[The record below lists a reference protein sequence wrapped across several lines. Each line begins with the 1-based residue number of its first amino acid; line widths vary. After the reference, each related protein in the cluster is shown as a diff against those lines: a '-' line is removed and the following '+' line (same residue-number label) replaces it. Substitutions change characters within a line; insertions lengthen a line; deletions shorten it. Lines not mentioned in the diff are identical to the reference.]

1 MSSNPIFTPVQA
13 SEAQIKD
20 LELQNGW
27 LYFATDSGRMYLDT
41 DTKRISVGGGGGG
54 VAIYYGNTEEPEKD
68 EEADRYSIPRTDV
81 PDSSLQIGDLILNSD
96 GGFYKVLNIT
106 EEYYICTLLS
116 ISGTGGIVG
125 PASTKPKI
133 QSFSVD
139 NVSVINGQ
147 KAYFTIKGESAKDA
161 DIPVDTTLNITYS
174 LGTKVSTVVNNY
186 YTQTMSVTTDE
197 DGKFET
203 TIEYGSYL
211 KQSATSVLSVYVWGL
226 NHDEQSVVRS
236 VPWLPPPV

>member
-1 MSSNPIFTPVQA
+1 
-13 SEAQIKD
+13 
-20 LELQNGW
+20 
-27 LYFATDSGRMYLDT
+27 MYLDT

-133 QSFSVD
+133 QSF
-139 NVSVINGQ
+139 
-147 KAYFTIKGESAKDA
+147 
-161 DIPVDTTLNITYS
+161 
-174 LGTKVSTVVNNY
+174 
-186 YTQTMSVTTDE
+186 
-197 DGKFET
+197 
-203 TIEYGSYL
+203 
-211 KQSATSVLSVYVWGL
+211 
-226 NHDEQSVVRS
+226 
-236 VPWLPPPV
+236 